1 MRTAGVTSHR
11 PKRVADII
19 DLYGDNKPTVVEQ
32 MKALLE
38 SHPSWKAKCSSFTYS
53 TGIEHS
59 LVLLFGIL
67 DISPP
72 LYYHRGM
79 VPSRRVPVRV
89 WIPYGFPK
97 ERPIVIVE
105 VPLGAQLVRRDFLLS
120 GSSEVDVMKVLGR
133 GAEVES
139 LGLALVTLT
148 SLFSSFPPLF
158 VPPNLLHSVSDP
170 PVTRSSSFQRGKRQ
184 PTLQSAASSTVTV
197 TKSADLERR
206 RSPSSKPTG
215 NLQRSVSDSAS
226 KLASRPG
233 SQGSLGQSTRTQS
246 TTSVESVSSSLRSS
260 PSRLPSPAVAR
271 ESQTMRTHTNS
282 YTTESD
288 VLKRQM
294 VAAVTK
300 NVRDALVQVTE
311 KSLLEVVCEQSKL
324 VNLQKTV
331 QMIES
336 AKYQRSIEFGK
347 KANALLN
354 EDEKLRNQLDVQLRL
369 IKEIGEVDLSN
380 GRDIELRYPMLINQI
395 VTSRAEDFALRD
407 ALDVLDEACSKGVL
421 GLDSY
426 LKAVGE
432 VGRQQFFVRATYRK
446 ASFAM
451 HAVGS
456 T

>member
-1 MRTAGVTSHR
+1 MMRTAGVTSHQPR
-11 PKRVADII
+11 RVADII
-19 DLYGDNKPTVVEQ
+19 DLYGHNKPTVVEQ
-32 MKALLE
+32 MKSLLE
-38 SHPSWKAKCSSFTYS
+38 SHPNWKAKCSSFTYS
-53 TGIEHS
+53 SGLEHS

-67 DISPP
+67 EISPP

-97 ERPIVIVE
+97 ERPIVIIE

-120 GSSEVDVMKVLGR
+120 GSYEVDVMKALDWGS
-133 GAEVES
+133 EVES
-139 LGLALVTLT
+139 LRLALVTLT

-158 VPPNLLHSVSDP
+158 VPPNLLHSLSDP

-184 PTLQSAASSTVTV
+184 PTLQSAASSSFA
-197 TKSADLERR
+197 KSADLERR
-206 RSPSSKPTG
+206 RSSSSKPTG
-215 NLQRSVSDSAS
+215 NLQRSASESTS
-226 KLASRPG
+226 KLASHLG
-233 SQGSLGQSTRTQS
+233 SQGSLDQITRPQSTA
-246 TTSVESVSSSLRSS
+246 SVQSVSSSFQSS
-260 PSRLPSPAVAR
+260 PSRLPSRSVVS
-271 ESQTMRTHTNS
+271 ESQTMPTHTKSNS
-282 YTTESD
+282 MGSD
-288 VLKRQM
+288 VMKRQM

-311 KSLLEVVCEQSKL
+311 KSLLDVVCEQSKL

-336 AKYQRSIEFGK
+336 AKYQRSVEFSK
-347 KANALLN
+347 KANTLLN
-354 EDEKLRNQLDVQLRL
+354 EDEKLRHQLDVQVRL
-369 IKEIGEVDLSN
+369 IKEIGEVDLSS
-380 GRDIELRYPMLINQI
+380 GRDVELRYPILINQI

-407 ALDVLDEACSKGVL
+407 ALDVLDEACSRGVL
-421 GLDSY
+421 GIDSY

-446 ASFAM
+446 AFFVRHGVS
-451 HAVGS
+451 S